1 MIPSADNDRR
11 SGGTIWAVH
20 LDDPRPVVSPRVRA
34 RFDWVRS
41 ASPDAFTG
49 ENGSITASEARNR
62 LGAGRRCFAAWVH
75 RQLAAY
81 GWVSFD
87 EEYLGELN
95 LRIRLL
101 PGEAYIWDC
110 FTFPA
115 FRGNHLYTSLLD
127 RMVRELRSDPLC
139 RLWIGADITNAAS
152 QRGIARAGFRAV
164 ADMRVARVLAV
175 PQVWVQGRSGIP
187 EGVLDEVRRA
197 FLDNRDDVWRS
208 ALRRAPAP
216 PNGVRVQN
224 P

>member
-1 MIPSADNDRR
+1 MIPSVDIDPR

-20 LDDPRPVVSPRVRA
+20 LDDPRPVVSPRIRA
-34 RFDWVRS
+34 RFGWVRS
-41 ASPDAFTG
+41 VSPAAFTG
-49 ENGSITASEARNR
+49 ADGSINAAEALSR
-62 LGAGRRCFAAWVH
+62 LGAGRRCYAAWVH
-75 RQLAAY
+75 GRLAAY
-81 GWVSFD
+81 GWISFD
-87 EEYLGELN
+87 EEYVGELN
-95 LRIRLL
+95 LRVRLI

-127 RMVRELRSDPLC
+127 RMVRELGSDPLC

-175 PQVWVQGRSGIP
+175 PQVWVEGRSGIP
-187 EGVLDEVRRA
+187 ESVLDEVRRA

-208 ALRRAPAP
+208 ALRGAPALP
-216 PNGVRVQN
+216 GGASVRN